1 MQKRWSAPVIVDRV
15 LKYIPELEKEVEGL
29 RSTKENDVKSAAKN
43 KIAIAMAIA
52 PTSSSTVSVNKI
64 NEEEA
69 IIQICVARDQNDK
82 GKTFLNLLQ
91 CLEDEEDICIKTASV
106 LYISDIK
113 ICSNL
118 HIQVTFF
125 HCDKDRTP
133 LNYFTT
139 IVQHDKN
146 V

>member
-15 LKYIPELEKEVEGL
+15 LKYIPELEKEVEAL
-29 RSTKENDVKSAAKN
+29 RSTKENVKSAAKN
-43 KIAIAMAIA
+43 KIKTA

-106 LYISDIK
+106 LYISDIN

-118 HIQVTFF
+118 HIQVITFF
-125 HCDKDRTP
+125 HCLLFFFFDNLFYKDEMS
-133 LNYFTT
+133 
-139 IVQHDKN
+139 
-146 V
+146 

>member
-118 HIQVTFF
+118 HSQVTFF